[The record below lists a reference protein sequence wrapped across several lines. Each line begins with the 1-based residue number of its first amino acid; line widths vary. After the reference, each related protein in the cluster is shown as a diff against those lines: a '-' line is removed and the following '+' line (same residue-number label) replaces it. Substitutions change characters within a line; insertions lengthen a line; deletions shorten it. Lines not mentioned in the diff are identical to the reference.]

1 MNAQYYTE
9 ISLGTPPQSVS
20 PILVEIK
27 KLFEYAL
34 DV

>member
-27 KLFEYAL
+27 KRL
-34 DV
+34 

>member
-20 PILVEIK
+20 PILVETK
-27 KLFEYAL
+27 KRF
-34 DV
+34 